1 MATLTALTLYPIKSC
16 AGIALQQATLT
27 AAGLMHA
34 QLHDREWMV
43 VDAQGEFLTQ
53 RSHPALALI
62 TPLLNVGAG
71 MLEVHAP
78 ALGLTP
84 LSLPLARPAAG
95 SAPQRQVRVWDDLV
109 DADDCGDAAAHWFSQ
124 ALGLACRLVRFPAQA
139 SRITNTH
146 WTAHADVPTR
156 FSDGYPFLL
165 ISQASLDDLNQKLAA
180 HGRDPLPMNR
190 FRPNLVIDGVA
201 AFEED
206 YIDSLGLGGALLK
219 PVKPCA
225 RCPIPS
231 VDQAT
236 GLIGPDPLD
245 ILRSYRANPR
255 LDGGI
260 AFGMNV
266 ILLQGDGEMVN
277 LGRRS
282 ILRWRFDAL

>member
-1 MATLTALTLYPIKSC
+1 MPTLTALTLYPIKSC

-43 VDAQGEFLTQ
+43 VDAQREFLTQ
-53 RSHPALALI
+53 RSHPAMALI
-62 TPLLNVGAG
+62 TPDLNIGADLLE
-71 MLEVHAP
+71 LHAP
-78 ALGLTP
+78 ALGLAP
-84 LSLPLARPAAG
+84 LSLPLARPAAD
-95 SAPQRQVRVWDDLV
+95 SAPQLQVRVWDDLV
-109 DADDCGDAAAHWFSQ
+109 DADDCGDAAAHWFGQ

-139 SRITNTH
+139 SRITNTR

-180 HGRDPLPMNR
+180 QGRAPLPMNR
-190 FRPNLVIDGVA
+190 FRPNLVIDGVD

-266 ILLQGDGEMVN
+266 ILLQDDGQMVQ
-277 LGRRS
+277 LGQE
-282 ILRWRFDAL
+282 IDIALAF

>member
-16 AGIALQQATLT
+16 AGIALQEATMT

-34 QLHDREWMV
+34 QIHDREWMV

-53 RSHPALALI
+53 RSHPLMALI
-62 TPLLNVGAG
+62 TPQISAGLLI
-71 MLEVHAP
+71 LHAP
-78 ALGLTP
+78 GLP
-84 LSLPLARPAAG
+84 RLALPLARPAAE
-95 SAPQRQVRVWDDLV
+95 SAAPTLQVRVWDDLV
-109 DADDCGDAAAHWFSQ
+109 SADDCGDAAAQWFSQ
-124 ALGLACRLVRFPAQA
+124 ALGSACRLVRFSAQA
-139 SRITNTH
+139 SRITNTS
-146 WTAHADVPTR
+146 WTAHQDVPTR

-165 ISQASLDDLNQKLAA
+165 ISQASLDDLNRKLTAQ
-180 HGRDPLPMNR
+180 GREPLPMNR
-190 FRPNLVIDGVA
+190 FRPNLVIDGVH

-231 VDQAT
+231 VDQAS

-266 ILLQGDGEMVN
+266 ILLQGEGQVVK
-277 LGRRS
+277 LGQE
-282 ILRWRFDAL
+282 IEIVLAF

>member
-1 MATLTALTLYPIKSC
+1 MPTLTALTLYPIKSC
-16 AGIALQQATLT
+16 AGIALQQAILT

-62 TPLLNVGAG
+62 VPRLSIGAG
-71 MLEVHAP
+71 LLEVHAP
-78 ALGLTP
+78 ALAPGLAP
-84 LSLPLARPAAG
+84 LALPLARPAAG
-95 SAPQRQVRVWDDLV
+95 SVPKLQVRVWDDLV
-109 DADDCGDAAAHWFSQ
+109 SADDCGDAAAHWFSQ

-146 WTAHADVPTR
+146 WTAHADVSTR

-180 HGRDPLPMNR
+180 HGRAPLPMNR

-236 GLIGPDPLD
+236 GVIGPDPLD

-266 ILLQGDGEMVN
+266 ILQQGDGQMVT
-277 LGRRS
+277 LGQE
-282 ILRWRFDAL
+282 IDIVLAF